1 MKSVSQ
7 HRFSEQHLWVV
18 PEADGSYISGIS
30 DHAQQLLGDIVFVE
44 APSPGSKLL
53 AGQVCGLV
61 ESVKTA
67 SDLHA
72 PMSGEVLAINPAISE
87 NPELLNDDAEGTW
100 IFRFRADNPKDV
112 AALMDNEAYQ
122 KTLD

>member
-1 MKSVSQ
+1 MKSLSQ
-7 HRFSEQHLWVV
+7 HRFSEHHLWVL
-18 PEADGSYISGIS
+18 PEADGIFVSGIS

-44 APSPGSKLL
+44 TPAPGSKLQ
-53 AGQVCGLV
+53 AGQVCGVV

-72 PMSGEVLAINPAISE
+72 PLSGEVLAINHAIEE

-100 IFRFRADNPKDV
+100 IFRFRADDPKDIET
-112 AALMDNEAYQ
+112 LMDQHAYQ

>member
-1 MKSVSQ
+1 MNSSTQ
-7 HRFSEQHLWVV
+7 YRFSEHHLWVL
-18 PEADGSYISGIS
+18 PDAEGTFIAGIS

-44 APSPGSKLL
+44 APAPGNKLQG
-53 AGQVCGLV
+53 GQVCGFV

-72 PMSGEVLAINPAISE
+72 PVSGEVLAVNGAIAD
-87 NPELLNDDAEGTW
+87 NPELLNDAAESTW
-100 IFRFRADNPKDV
+100 IFRFRANDPKDV
-112 AALMDNEAYQ
+112 AALMDSDAYQ

>member
-1 MKSVSQ
+1 MASESQ
-7 HRFSEQHLWVV
+7 HRFSVDHLWVL
-18 PEADGSYISGIS
+18 PDTDGTFIAGIS

-44 APSPGSKLL
+44 APAPGSKLQ
-53 AGQVCGLV
+53 AGQVCGIV

-72 PMSGEVLAINPAISE
+72 PVAGEVLEVNGAISE
-87 NPELLNDDAEGTW
+87 NPELLNDAAESTW
-100 IFRFRADNPKDV
+100 IFRFRANDPKDIS
-112 AALMDNEAYQ
+112 ALMDSATYQ